1 MPSLSLACT
10 RFSNLIMFESI
21 LLHNF
26 IFCLFKHG
34 LCLNFYFTR
43 RYIRGLCYMSRGG
56 HFNFFQV
63 WISLVSV
70 KEFIIAIIICKMRN
84 SVGLLFFFLSDWKLW
99 KTCYYLVYMRMHEW
113 FECWYIR
120 NGCIFKISFL
130 LIYDV
135 CM

>member
-34 LCLNFYFTR
+34 LCLNFFFTR
-43 RYIRGLCYMSRGG
+43 RYIRGLCYTSRGG
-56 HFNFFQV
+56 HCFNFFQV

-84 SVGLLFFFLSDWKLW
+84 SVGLLFFYQTESYERPVIILY
-99 KTCYYLVYMRMHEW
+99 TC
-113 FECWYIR
+113 
-120 NGCIFKISFL
+120 
-130 LIYDV
+130 V
-135 CM
+135 CMNDLNVDILGMGVFLKFHFF